1 MNEGNLLVVILTIA
15 TLLTI
20 FIVSS
25 EVYKKTRIHN
35 HDPDLECGT
44 TRFPKDLDNEG
55 D

>member
-1 MNEGNLLVVILTIA
+1 MNGGNLLVVILIIA

-20 FIVSS
+20 FIVSL
-25 EVYKKTRIHN
+25 EAYKKTLIHN

-44 TRFPKDLDNEG
+44 TRFPNDLDFEG